1 MQNWHGITQVTN
13 FNLFS
18 KFVGVKVG
26 LIFERNVGLASPF
39 SLGTLISLFDSVVG
53 VQLESRDLENESI
66 AELFSQKW
74 SLSTSMSI

>member
-26 LIFERNVGLASPF
+26 LFERNAGLASPF
-39 SLGTLISLFDSVVG
+39 SLGTLISIFDSVVG
-53 VQLESRDLENESI
+53 VQLESRDSENEPT
-66 AELFSQKW
+66 AELFSHKC